1 MRTLAKIEWAK
12 GDVVEGKVTSL
23 DQTGAW
29 IAVHDQKVFLPL
41 SEIAWYEIEHPSE
54 ILTVGETVRISII
67 RRDKQGVY
75 HATLRQVREEEDE
88 ELVIEVI
95 VEVPKGS
102 RNKYTID
109 HQSGAIRLDRVF
121 HSSLQ
126 SPVEYGYVPNTLAN
140 DGDELD
146 VMILIAEPTFPG
158 CRIEC
163 RIVGLLR
170 MTDVEG
176 IDDKLLAVPT
186 KDTRFQDVFTLSEV
200 SSHTLKEITRFFK
213 MYRELEGRE
222 TEVVGWLREIEAKR
236 IYLESKDRYDANQQ
250 A

>member
-1 MRTLAKIEWAK
+1 M
-12 GDVVEGKVTSL
+12 
-23 DQTGAW
+23 
-29 IAVHDQKVFLPL
+29 
-41 SEIAWYEIEHPSE
+41 
-54 ILTVGETVRISII
+54 
-67 RRDKQGVY
+67 
-75 HATLRQVREEEDE
+75 
-88 ELVIEVI
+88 
-95 VEVPKGS
+95 
-102 RNKYTID
+102 
-109 HQSGAIRLDRVF
+109 
-121 HSSLQ
+121 
-126 SPVEYGYVPNTLAN
+126 
-140 DGDELD
+140 
-146 VMILIAEPTFPG
+146 MILIAEPTFPG